1 MKSKSLFPTH
11 KPMFMLPLPQ
21 GPKHFY
27 KCLTVVVVIGLH
39 VFVVWMLSHL
49 IEPYTF
55 QATPKVDALK
65 VSFVSLAP
73 AKKPSHEKTESQP
86 EKSVTPQSTL
96 NSSVS
101 SVPEKSKNSPTN
113 VQTLNVQTL
122 ASKTASKEV
131 VQNNLNNKQQAQPK
145 TTLNN
150 LVSSQA
156 VQPTERRAAHND
168 KKLSSTDLE
177 KTQTEHLSQNTNS
190 ETKSGGVKT
199 PATQQEYSKAP
210 STQVEHDDVVQVSSV
225 DVLSFGGLDYD
236 DRELKQQNRLVE
248 LRIRINEKGQP
259 INIQL
264 RQSSGIQSLDERV
277 MQATRK
283 SRFKPHKINGRAVTI
298 VVDFPVQLKLN
309 RGR

>member
-1 MKSKSLFPTH
+1 M
-11 KPMFMLPLPQ
+11 
-21 GPKHFY
+21 
-27 KCLTVVVVIGLH
+27 
-39 VFVVWMLSHL
+39 
-49 IEPYTF
+49 
-55 QATPKVDALK
+55 
-65 VSFVSLAP
+65 
-73 AKKPSHEKTESQP
+73 
-86 EKSVTPQSTL
+86 
-96 NSSVS
+96 
-101 SVPEKSKNSPTN
+101 
-113 VQTLNVQTL
+113 
-122 ASKTASKEV
+122 
-131 VQNNLNNKQQAQPK
+131 QNNLNDKQQAQPK

-150 LVSSQA
+150 LASSQA
-156 VQPTERRAAHND
+156 AQPTERRATHND

-177 KTQTEHLSQNTNS
+177 QTQTEHLLSSNS

-199 PATQQEYSKAP
+199 PAMQQEYSKAP

-259 INIQL
+259 IDIQL
-264 RQSSGIQSLDERV
+264 RQSSGIASLDKRV

>member
-1 MKSKSLFPTH
+1 MKSKLLFPTH
-11 KPMFMLPLPQ
+11 KPMVMLPLPQ

-39 VFVVWMLSHL
+39 VFAVWMLSHL

-101 SVPEKSKNSPTN
+101 SVPEESKHSPT
-113 VQTLNVQTL
+113 NVQTL
-122 ASKTASKEV
+122 ASKTAFKEV
-131 VQNNLNNKQQAQPK
+131 VQNNLNDKQQAQPK

-150 LVSSQA
+150 SISL
-156 VQPTERRAAHND
+156 QPLQLTERRAVHTD

-177 KTQTEHLSQNTNS
+177 QTQTEHLPQNTNS

-199 PATQQEYSKAP
+199 PTTQQEYSKAP

-259 INIQL
+259 IDIQL

>member
-11 KPMFMLPLPQ
+11 KPMVMLPLPQ

-39 VFVVWMLSHL
+39 VFAVWMLSHL

-55 QATPKVDALK
+55 KATPKVAALK

-73 AKKPSHEKTESQP
+73 AKKPSAEKIESQP
-86 EKSVTPQSTL
+86 KKSVTPQSTL

-101 SVPEKSKNSPTN
+101 SVPEESKKSPTN
-113 VQTLNVQTL
+113 VQTLV
-122 ASKTASKEV
+122 SKAAPKEV
-131 VQNNLNNKQQAQPK
+131 VQNNLNDKQQVQPK
-145 TTLNN
+145 MTLNN
-150 LVSSQA
+150 LASSQA
-156 VQPTERRAAHND
+156 AQPTERRVAHND

-177 KTQTEHLSQNTNS
+177 QTQTEHLLQNTNS
-190 ETKSGGVKT
+190 ETKSGGIKT
-199 PATQQEYSKAP
+199 PAMQQEYSKAP

-248 LRIRINEKGQP
+248 LRIRINEKGQS
-259 INIQL
+259 IDIQL

>member
-11 KPMFMLPLPQ
+11 KPMVMLPLPQ

-55 QATPKVDALK
+55 NASPKVDALK

-73 AKKPSHEKTESQP
+73 AKKPSIEKIESQP
-86 EKSVTPQSTL
+86 KKSVTPKSTL

-101 SVPEKSKNSPTN
+101 SAPEESKNSPA
-113 VQTLNVQTL
+113 NVQTL

-131 VQNNLNNKQQAQPK
+131 VQNNLNDKQQAQPK

-150 LVSSQA
+150 STSLQP
-156 VQPTERRAAHND
+156 VQPTERRAVHTD
-168 KKLSSTDLE
+168 KQLSSTDSE
-177 KTQTEHLSQNTNS
+177 QTKSEHLLENTS
-190 ETKSGGVKT
+190 STTKSGGVKT

-248 LRIRINEKGQP
+248 LQIRINEKGQP
-259 INIQL
+259 IDIQL
-264 RQSSGIQSLDERV
+264 RQSSGIASLDERV

-309 RGR
+309 RDR

>member
-11 KPMFMLPLPQ
+11 KPMVMLPLPQ

-39 VFVVWMLSHL
+39 VFAVWMLSHL

-55 QATPKVDALK
+55 KATPKVDALK

-73 AKKPSHEKTESQP
+73 AKKPSAEKTESQP
-86 EKSVTPQSTL
+86 KKSVTPQSTL
-96 NSSVS
+96 SSSVS
-101 SVPEKSKNSPTN
+101 SVPEESKNSPTN
-113 VQTLNVQTL
+113 IQTL
-122 ASKTASKEV
+122 ASKTASKEI
-131 VQNNLNNKQQAQPK
+131 VQNNLNDKQQAQPK
-145 TTLNN
+145 MTLNN
-150 LVSSQA
+150 SASLQPL
-156 VQPTERRAAHND
+156 QPTERRAVHND
-168 KKLSSTDLE
+168 KKLSSTDLQQ
-177 KTQTEHLSQNTNS
+177 TQTEHLPQNINS

-210 STQVEHDDVVQVSSV
+210 STQVEHDDVVRVSSV

-259 INIQL
+259 IDIQL
-264 RQSSGIQSLDERV
+264 RQSSGVQSLDERV
-277 MQATRK
+277 MQAARK

>member
-11 KPMFMLPLPQ
+11 KPIVMLPLPQ

-55 QATPKVDALK
+55 QASPKVDALK

-73 AKKPSHEKTESQP
+73 AKKPSAEKTESQP
-86 EKSVTPQSTL
+86 KKSVTPQSTL
-96 NSSVS
+96 KSSIS
-101 SVPEKSKNSPTN
+101 LVPEESKNSPR
-113 VQTLNVQTL
+113 NVQTL
-122 ASKTASKEV
+122 ASKTATKEV
-131 VQNNLNNKQQAQPK
+131 VQNNLNDKQQVQSK

-150 LVSSQA
+150 STSLQPAQRTEMLV
-156 VQPTERRAAHND
+156 THTD
-168 KKLSSTDLE
+168 KKLSSTDFE
-177 KTQTEHLSQNTNS
+177 QTQTEQLTQNANS

-199 PATQQEYSKAP
+199 PAMQQEYSKAP

-259 INIQL
+259 IDIQL

>member
-11 KPMFMLPLPQ
+11 KPMVMLPLPQ

-55 QATPKVDALK
+55 KATPKVDALK

-73 AKKPSHEKTESQP
+73 AKKPSTEKTESQP
-86 EKSVTPQSTL
+86 KKSVTPQSTL
-96 NSSVS
+96 NSSIS
-101 SVPEKSKNSPTN
+101 SVPEESKKSPTN
-113 VQTLNVQTL
+113 VQTLV
-122 ASKTASKEV
+122 SKTAPKEV
-131 VQNNLNNKQQAQPK
+131 VQNNLNDKQQAQPK

-150 LVSSQA
+150 SASI
-156 VQPTERRAAHND
+156 QPLQHTERRAVHHD
-168 KKLSSTDLE
+168 KKRSSTDLE
-177 KTQTEHLSQNTNS
+177 QTQTEHLPQNTNS

-259 INIQL
+259 IDIQL
-264 RQSSGIQSLDERV
+264 RQSSGVQSLDERV
-277 MQATRK
+277 MQAARK

>member
-1 MKSKSLFPTH
+1 
-11 KPMFMLPLPQ
+11 MLPLPQ
-21 GPKHFY
+21 RPKHFY

-55 QATPKVDALK
+55 KATPKVDALK
-65 VSFVSLAP
+65 VSFVSLAS
-73 AKKPSHEKTESQP
+73 ANKPSTEKIESQP
-86 EKSVTPQSTL
+86 KNSVTPQSTL

-101 SVPEKSKNSPTN
+101 HAPDQPKNSLT
-113 VQTLNVQTL
+113 NVQTL

-131 VQNNLNNKQQAQPK
+131 VQNNLNDKQQAQPK

-150 LVSSQA
+150 LASSQT
-156 VQPTERRAAHND
+156 VQPTERGVAHID
-168 KKLSSTDLE
+168 KQLSSTDLE
-177 KTQTEHLSQNTNS
+177 QMQTEQLPQNTNS

-199 PATQQEYSKAP
+199 PAMQQEYSKAP

-264 RQSSGIQSLDERV
+264 RQSSGIQSLDERII
-277 MQATRK
+277 QAARK
-283 SRFKPHKINGRAVTI
+283 SRFKPQKINGRAVTI

>member
-1 MKSKSLFPTH
+1 M
-11 KPMFMLPLPQ
+11 
-21 GPKHFY
+21 
-27 KCLTVVVVIGLH
+27 
-39 VFVVWMLSHL
+39 
-49 IEPYTF
+49 
-55 QATPKVDALK
+55 
-65 VSFVSLAP
+65 
-73 AKKPSHEKTESQP
+73 
-86 EKSVTPQSTL
+86 
-96 NSSVS
+96 
-101 SVPEKSKNSPTN
+101 
-113 VQTLNVQTL
+113 
-122 ASKTASKEV
+122 
-131 VQNNLNNKQQAQPK
+131 QNNLNDKQQAQPK

-150 LVSSQA
+150 LASSQA
-156 VQPTERRAAHND
+156 TQPTERRVAHTD
-168 KKLSSTDLE
+168 KPLNSTDLE
-177 KTQTEHLSQNTNS
+177 QTQTEQLPQNTNS

-210 STQVEHDDVVQVSSV
+210 NTQVEHDDVVQVSSV

-277 MQATRK
+277 MQAARK

>member
-11 KPMFMLPLPQ
+11 KPMVMLPLPQ

-55 QATPKVDALK
+55 KATPKVDALK

-73 AKKPSHEKTESQP
+73 AKKPSAEKTESQP
-86 EKSVTPQSTL
+86 KNSVTPKSTL

-101 SVPEKSKNSPTN
+101 HAPDQPKNSLT
-113 VQTLNVQTL
+113 NVQTL
-122 ASKTASKEV
+122 ASKTASKQV
-131 VQNNLNNKQQAQPK
+131 VQNNLNDKQQAQPK
-145 TTLNN
+145 TSLNN
-150 LVSSQA
+150 LASSQA
-156 VQPTERRAAHND
+156 VQPTERRTVHTD
-168 KKLSSTDLE
+168 KQLGSTDIEQTKSEHLLENTSST
-177 KTQTEHLSQNTNS
+177 
-190 ETKSGGVKT
+190 TKSGGVKT
-199 PATQQEYSKAP
+199 SATQQEYSKAS
-210 STQVEHDDVVQVSSV
+210 STQVEHDDAVQMSSV

-259 INIQL
+259 IDIQL

-309 RGR
+309 RDR

>member
-1 MKSKSLFPTH
+1 MV
-11 KPMFMLPLPQ
+11 MLPLPQ
-21 GPKHFY
+21 GLKHFY

-55 QATPKVDALK
+55 KATPKVDALK
-65 VSFVSLAP
+65 VSFVSLAS
-73 AKKPSHEKTESQP
+73 AKKPSAENIESQP
-86 EKSVTPQSTL
+86 KKSVTPQSTL
-96 NSSVS
+96 SSSVS
-101 SVPEKSKNSPTN
+101 SVAEESKNSPT
-113 VQTLNVQTL
+113 NVQTL

-131 VQNNLNNKQQAQPK
+131 LQNNLNDKQQAQPK

-150 LVSSQA
+150 SASI
-156 VQPTERRAAHND
+156 QPLQHTERRAVHND

-177 KTQTEHLSQNTNS
+177 QTQTEHLPQNTNS

-199 PATQQEYSKAP
+199 PATQQEFSKAP

-259 INIQL
+259 IDIQL
-264 RQSSGIQSLDERV
+264 RQSSGVQSLDERV
-277 MQATRK
+277 MQAARK

-309 RGR
+309 RGC

>member
-1 MKSKSLFPTH
+1 MV
-11 KPMFMLPLPQ
+11 MLPLPQ

-27 KCLTVVVVIGLH
+27 KCLTVVVIIGLH

-55 QATPKVDALK
+55 QATPKVDVLK

-73 AKKPSHEKTESQP
+73 AKKPAVEKTESQP
-86 EKSVTPQSTL
+86 KNSVTPQSTL

-101 SVPEKSKNSPTN
+101 HAPDQPKNSLT
-113 VQTLNVQTL
+113 NVQTL
-122 ASKTASKEV
+122 ASKTASKEA
-131 VQNNLNNKQQAQPK
+131 VQNNLNDKQQVQSK

-150 LVSSQA
+150 STSL
-156 VQPTERRAAHND
+156 QPAQRTERLVTHTD

-177 KTQTEHLSQNTNS
+177 QTQTEQLPQNANS

-199 PATQQEYSKAP
+199 PAMQKEYSKAP

-259 INIQL
+259 IDIQL

-277 MQATRK
+277 IQAARK

>member
-11 KPMFMLPLPQ
+11 KTMVMLPLPQ

-55 QATPKVDALK
+55 KATPKVDALK

-73 AKKPSHEKTESQP
+73 AKKPSVEKTESQP
-86 EKSVTPQSTL
+86 KKSVTPQSTL

-101 SVPEKSKNSPTN
+101 SVPEESKNSPTN
-113 VQTLNVQTL
+113 VQTLV
-122 ASKTASKEV
+122 SKTAPKEV
-131 VQNNLNNKQQAQPK
+131 VQNNLNDKQQAQPK

-150 LVSSQA
+150 SASIQSA
-156 VQPTERRAAHND
+156 QPTERRAAHTD

-177 KTQTEHLSQNTNS
+177 QTQTEHLLQSSNS

-199 PATQQEYSKAP
+199 PTTQQEYSKAP

-248 LRIRINEKGQP
+248 VRIRINEKGQP
-259 INIQL
+259 IDIQL
-264 RQSSGIQSLDERV
+264 RQSSGIASLDERV
-277 MQATRK
+277 MQAVRK

>member
-1 MKSKSLFPTH
+1 
-11 KPMFMLPLPQ
+11 MLPLPQ

-27 KCLTVVVVIGLH
+27 KCLTVVVVIALH
-39 VFVVWMLSHL
+39 VFAVWMLSHL

-55 QATPKVDALK
+55 QASPKVNALK

-73 AKKPSHEKTESQP
+73 AKKPSAEKTESKP
-86 EKSVTPQSTL
+86 IEKSLAPKSTL

-113 VQTLNVQTL
+113 VQTL

-131 VQNNLNNKQQAQPK
+131 VQNNLNDKQQAPSK
-145 TTLNN
+145 MTLNN
-150 LVSSQA
+150 TTSL
-156 VQPTERRAAHND
+156 QPLQRTERRAIHND

-177 KTQTEHLSQNTNS
+177 QMQTEHLPQNTNS
-190 ETKSGGVKT
+190 ETNNGGVKT

-259 INIQL
+259 IDIQL

-309 RGR
+309 RAR

>member
-1 MKSKSLFPTH
+1 
-11 KPMFMLPLPQ
+11 MLPLPQ

-27 KCLTVVVVIGLH
+27 KCLTVVMVIGLH

-55 QATPKVDALK
+55 QASPKVDALK

-73 AKKPSHEKTESQP
+73 AKKLSAEKTESQP
-86 EKSVTPQSTL
+86 KKSVTPQSTL

-101 SVPEKSKNSPTN
+101 HAPDQLKNSLT
-113 VQTLNVQTL
+113 NVQTL

-131 VQNNLNNKQQAQPK
+131 VQNNLNDKQQAQSK

-150 LVSSQA
+150 STSLQSAQR
-156 VQPTERRAAHND
+156 TERLVTHTD
-168 KKLSSTDLE
+168 KKLSSTDFE
-177 KTQTEHLSQNTNS
+177 QTQTEQLTQNANS

-199 PATQQEYSKAP
+199 PAIQQEYSKAP

-277 MQATRK
+277 IQAVRK

-309 RGR
+309 RSR

>member
-1 MKSKSLFPTH
+1 MKSKLLFPTH
-11 KPMFMLPLPQ
+11 KPMVMLPLPQ

-73 AKKPSHEKTESQP
+73 AKKPSVEKIESQP
-86 EKSVTPQSTL
+86 KKSVTSQSTL

-101 SVPEKSKNSPTN
+101 SVPEESKNSPTN
-113 VQTLNVQTL
+113 VQTLV
-122 ASKTASKEV
+122 SKTASKEV
-131 VQNNLNNKQQAQPK
+131 VQNNLNDKQQAQPK

-150 LVSSQA
+150 LASSQA
-156 VQPTERRAAHND
+156 AQPTERRAAHNY

-177 KTQTEHLSQNTNS
+177 QTQTEHLPQNTNN

-199 PATQQEYSKAP
+199 PTTQQEYSKAP

-225 DVLSFGGLDYD
+225 DVLSFGRLDYD
-236 DRELKQQNRLVE
+236 DRELKQRNRLVE

-259 INIQL
+259 IDIQL

>member
-11 KPMFMLPLPQ
+11 KPMVMLPLPQ
-21 GPKHFY
+21 GPKYFY

-39 VFVVWMLSHL
+39 VFAVWMLSHL

-55 QATPKVDALK
+55 KATPKVDALK

-73 AKKPSHEKTESQP
+73 AKKPSAEKIESQP
-86 EKSVTPQSTL
+86 KKSVTPQSTL

-101 SVPEKSKNSPTN
+101 SVPEESKKSPTN
-113 VQTLNVQTL
+113 VQTLV
-122 ASKTASKEV
+122 SKAAPKEV
-131 VQNNLNNKQQAQPK
+131 VQNNLNDKQQVQPK
-145 TTLNN
+145 MSLNN
-150 LVSSQA
+150 LASSQA
-156 VQPTERRAAHND
+156 AQPTERRVAHND

-177 KTQTEHLSQNTNS
+177 QTQTEHLLQNTNS
-190 ETKSGGVKT
+190 ETKSAGIKT
-199 PATQQEYSKAP
+199 PAMQQEYSKAP

-248 LRIRINEKGQP
+248 LRIRINEKGQS
-259 INIQL
+259 IDIQL

>member
-1 MKSKSLFPTH
+1 MKSKLLFPTH
-11 KPMFMLPLPQ
+11 KPMVMLPLPQ

-27 KCLTVVVVIGLH
+27 KCLTVVAVIGLH

-55 QATPKVDALK
+55 QAVPKVDALK

-73 AKKPSHEKTESQP
+73 AKKPSHEKAESQP
-86 EKSVTPQSTL
+86 KKSVTPQSTL

-113 VQTLNVQTL
+113 VQTL
-122 ASKTASKEV
+122 ASKTASIEV

-177 KTQTEHLSQNTNS
+177 QTQTEHLPQNTNS

-259 INIQL
+259 SDIQL

-277 MQATRK
+277 MQAARK

>member
-1 MKSKSLFPTH
+1 MKSKSLLPIH
-11 KPMFMLPLPQ
+11 KPMVMLPLPQ

-55 QATPKVDALK
+55 KATPKVDALK

-73 AKKPSHEKTESQP
+73 AKKPSAKKIESQP
-86 EKSVTPQSTL
+86 KKSVTPQSTL

-101 SVPEKSKNSPTN
+101 SVPEESKNSPTN
-113 VQTLNVQTL
+113 VQTLV
-122 ASKTASKEV
+122 SKTASKEV
-131 VQNNLNNKQQAQPK
+131 VQNNLNDKQQAQPK

-150 LVSSQA
+150 LASSQA
-156 VQPTERRAAHND
+156 AQPTERRAAHND
-168 KKLSSTDLE
+168 KKLSSIDLE
-177 KTQTEHLSQNTNS
+177 QTQTEYLPQNTNN
-190 ETKSGGVKT
+190 ETKSGGIKT

-210 STQVEHDDVVQVSSV
+210 NTQVEHDDVVQVSSV

-277 MQATRK
+277 MQAARK

>member
-11 KPMFMLPLPQ
+11 DSIGQLPFTQ

-27 KCLTVVVVIGLH
+27 KCLTVAVVIGLH

-55 QATPKVDALK
+55 QASPKVDALK

-73 AKKPSHEKTESQP
+73 AKKPSAEKIESQP
-86 EKSVTPQSTL
+86 KKSVTLKSTL

-101 SVPEKSKNSPTN
+101 SAPEESKNSPTN
-113 VQTLNVQTL
+113 VQALV
-122 ASKTASKEV
+122 SKTASKEV
-131 VQNNLNNKQQAQPK
+131 VQNNLSDKQQVQSK

-150 LVSSQA
+150 STSL
-156 VQPTERRAAHND
+156 QPLQRTERRAVHTD
-168 KKLSSTDLE
+168 KQLSSTDSE
-177 KTQTEHLSQNTNS
+177 QTKSEHLLENTS
-190 ETKSGGVKT
+190 STTKSGGVKT

-259 INIQL
+259 IDIQL
-264 RQSSGIQSLDERV
+264 RQSSGIASLDERV

>member
-11 KPMFMLPLPQ
+11 KPMVMLPLPQ

-39 VFVVWMLSHL
+39 VFAVWMLGHL

-55 QATPKVDALK
+55 KATPKVDALK

-73 AKKPSHEKTESQP
+73 AKKPSAEKIESQP
-86 EKSVTPQSTL
+86 KKSVTPQSTL
-96 NSSVS
+96 SSSVS
-101 SVPEKSKNSPTN
+101 SVPEESKNSPTN
-113 VQTLNVQTL
+113 VQIL
-122 ASKTASKEV
+122 ASKTAPKEV
-131 VQNNLNNKQQAQPK
+131 VQNNLNDKQQAQPK

-150 LVSSQA
+150 SASIQSAQL
-156 VQPTERRAAHND
+156 TERRAVHND
-168 KKLSSTDLE
+168 KKQSSTDLE
-177 KTQTEHLSQNTNS
+177 QTQTEHLPQNTNS

-210 STQVEHDDVVQVSSV
+210 STQVEHDDVFQVSSV

-259 INIQL
+259 IDIQL
-264 RQSSGIQSLDERV
+264 RQSSGVQSLDERV
-277 MQATRK
+277 MQAARK

>member
-1 MKSKSLFPTH
+1 MV
-11 KPMFMLPLPQ
+11 MLPLPQ

-55 QATPKVDALK
+55 QASPKVDALK

-73 AKKPSHEKTESQP
+73 AKKPAAEKTESQP
-86 EKSVTPQSTL
+86 KKSVTPQSTL

-101 SVPEKSKNSPTN
+101 SVPEESKNSPT
-113 VQTLNVQTL
+113 NVQTL

-131 VQNNLNNKQQAQPK
+131 VQNNLNDKQQAPSK
-145 TTLNN
+145 TSLNN
-150 LVSSQA
+150 STSL
-156 VQPTERRAAHND
+156 QPLQRTERLAVHND
-168 KKLSSTDLE
+168 KKLSSTDFE
-177 KTQTEHLSQNTNS
+177 QTQTEHLPQNTNT

-199 PATQQEYSKAP
+199 PAMQQEYSKAP

-259 INIQL
+259 IDIQL

>member
-1 MKSKSLFPTH
+1 MKSKLLFPTH
-11 KPMFMLPLPQ
+11 KPMVMLPLPQ

-55 QATPKVDALK
+55 QASPKVDALK
-65 VSFVSLAP
+65 VSFVSLTP
-73 AKKPSHEKTESQP
+73 AKKPSTEKTESQP

-113 VQTLNVQTL
+113 VQTL
-122 ASKTASKEV
+122 ASKTAFKEV
-131 VQNNLNNKQQAQPK
+131 VQNNLNDKQQALSK

-150 LVSSQA
+150 LASIQSA
-156 VQPTERRAAHND
+156 QPTERRAAHND

-177 KTQTEHLSQNTNS
+177 QTQTEHLPQNTNS

-210 STQVEHDDVVQVSSV
+210 NTQVEHDDVVQVSSV

-259 INIQL
+259 IDIQL

>member
-11 KPMFMLPLPQ
+11 KSMVMLPLPQ

-55 QATPKVDALK
+55 QASPKVDALK

-73 AKKPSHEKTESQP
+73 AKKRSAEKIESKP
-86 EKSVTPQSTL
+86 KKSVTPQSTL
-96 NSSVS
+96 SSSVS
-101 SVPEKSKNSPTN
+101 SVPEESKNSPTN
-113 VQTLNVQTL
+113 VQTL
-122 ASKTASKEV
+122 ASKTATKEV
-131 VQNNLNNKQQAQPK
+131 VQNNLNDKQQAQPK

-150 LVSSQA
+150 LASSQA
-156 VQPTERRAAHND
+156 TQPTERRVAHTD
-168 KKLSSTDLE
+168 KPLNSTDLE
-177 KTQTEHLSQNTNS
+177 QTQTEQLPQNTNS

-199 PATQQEYSKAP
+199 PAMQQEYSKAP

-277 MQATRK
+277 IQAARK

>member
-11 KPMFMLPLPQ
+11 KPMVMLPLPQ
-21 GPKHFY
+21 VSKHSF
-27 KCLTVVVVIGLH
+27 KCLTVVMVIGLH

-55 QATPKVDALK
+55 KATPKVDALK

-73 AKKPSHEKTESQP
+73 AKKPSAEKTESQP
-86 EKSVTPQSTL
+86 KKSITPQSTL
-96 NSSVS
+96 KSSIS
-101 SVPEKSKNSPTN
+101 LVPEESKNSPTN
-113 VQTLNVQTL
+113 VQTL
-122 ASKTASKEV
+122 ASKTTSKEV
-131 VQNNLNNKQQAQPK
+131 VQNNLNDKQQAQPK
-145 TTLNN
+145 TN
-150 LVSSQA
+150 LDNLALSQA
-156 VQPTERRAAHND
+156 IQPTERRVAHTD
-168 KKLSSTDLE
+168 KPLNSTALE
-177 KTQTEHLSQNTNS
+177 QTQTEQLSQNTNS

-199 PATQQEYSKAP
+199 PAMQQEYSKAP

-236 DRELKQQNRLVE
+236 DRELKQQNRLIE

-259 INIQL
+259 IDTQL

-277 MQATRK
+277 MQAARK

>member
-1 MKSKSLFPTH
+1 MKSKLLFPTH
-11 KPMFMLPLPQ
+11 KPMVMLPLPQ

-73 AKKPSHEKTESQP
+73 AKKPSVEKIESQP
-86 EKSVTPQSTL
+86 KKSVTPQSTL

-101 SVPEKSKNSPTN
+101 SVPEESKNSPTN
-113 VQTLNVQTL
+113 VQRL
-122 ASKTASKEV
+122 ASKTASKEIL
-131 VQNNLNNKQQAQPK
+131 QNNLNDKQQAQPK

-150 LVSSQA
+150 STSIQSA
-156 VQPTERRAAHND
+156 QPTERRAAHNY

-177 KTQTEHLSQNTNS
+177 QTQTDHLPQNTNN

-259 INIQL
+259 IDIQL

-277 MQATRK
+277 MQAARK
-283 SRFKPHKINGRAVTI
+283 SKFKPHKINGRAVTI

>member
-1 MKSKSLFPTH
+1 MKSKSLLPTH
-11 KPMFMLPLPQ
+11 KPMVMLPLPQ

-55 QATPKVDALK
+55 QASPKVDALK

-73 AKKPSHEKTESQP
+73 AKKPSAEKTESQP
-86 EKSVTPQSTL
+86 KNSITPQSTL

-101 SVPEKSKNSPTN
+101 HAPDQPKNSPT
-113 VQTLNVQTL
+113 NVQTL

-131 VQNNLNNKQQAQPK
+131 VQNNLNDKQQAQPK

-150 LVSSQA
+150 LASSQA
-156 VQPTERRAAHND
+156 AQPTERRAAHNY
-168 KKLSSTDLE
+168 KKLSSTGLE
-177 KTQTEHLSQNTNS
+177 QTQTEHLPQNTNS

-199 PATQQEYSKAP
+199 PAMQQEYSKAP
-210 STQVEHDDVVQVSSV
+210 STQVEHDDIVQVSSV

-248 LRIRINEKGQP
+248 LRIHINEKGQP
-259 INIQL
+259 IDIQL

>member
-11 KPMFMLPLPQ
+11 KPMVMLPLPQ

-55 QATPKVDALK
+55 QASPKVDALK

-73 AKKPSHEKTESQP
+73 AKKPSAEKTESQP
-86 EKSVTPQSTL
+86 KKSVTPKSTL

-101 SVPEKSKNSPTN
+101 SVPEESKNSPTN
-113 VQTLNVQTL
+113 VQTL
-122 ASKTASKEV
+122 ASKTAAKEV
-131 VQNNLNNKQQAQPK
+131 VQNNLNDKQQAPSK
-145 TTLNN
+145 TSLNN
-150 LVSSQA
+150 STSL
-156 VQPTERRAAHND
+156 QPLQRTERLAVHND

-177 KTQTEHLSQNTNS
+177 QTQTEHLPQNTNS

-199 PATQQEYSKAP
+199 PAMQQEYSKAP

-259 INIQL
+259 IDIQL

>member
-11 KPMFMLPLPQ
+11 KPMVMLPLLQ

-55 QATPKVDALK
+55 ATSPKVDALK

-73 AKKPSHEKTESQP
+73 AKKPSAEKFESQP
-86 EKSVTPQSTL
+86 KKSVTLKSTL

-101 SVPEKSKNSPTN
+101 SAPEESKNSPTN
-113 VQTLNVQTL
+113 VQALV
-122 ASKTASKEV
+122 SKTASKEV
-131 VQNNLNNKQQAQPK
+131 VQNNLSDKQQVQSK

-150 LVSSQA
+150 STSL
-156 VQPTERRAAHND
+156 QPLQRTERRAAHTD
-168 KKLSSTDLE
+168 KKLSSTALE
-177 KTQTEHLSQNTNS
+177 QTQTEHLLQSSNS

-199 PATQQEYSKAP
+199 PAMQQEYSKAP

-248 LRIRINEKGQP
+248 LRIRINEKGQT
-259 INIQL
+259 IDIQL
-264 RQSSGIQSLDERV
+264 RQSSGIASLDERV

>member
-11 KPMFMLPLPQ
+11 KPIVMLPLPQ

-55 QATPKVDALK
+55 KATPKVDALK

-73 AKKPSHEKTESQP
+73 AKKRSAEKIESKP
-86 EKSVTPQSTL
+86 KKSVTPQSTL
-96 NSSVS
+96 SSSVS
-101 SVPEKSKNSPTN
+101 SVPEESKNSPTN
-113 VQTLNVQTL
+113 IQTL
-122 ASKTASKEV
+122 ASKTASKEA
-131 VQNNLNNKQQAQPK
+131 VQNNLNDKQQVQSK

-150 LVSSQA
+150 STSL
-156 VQPTERRAAHND
+156 QPAQRTERRVAHID
-168 KKLSSTDLE
+168 KQLGSTDLE
-177 KTQTEHLSQNTNS
+177 QTQTEHLPQNTNS

-199 PATQQEYSKAP
+199 PTTQQEYSKAP

-259 INIQL
+259 IDIQL

-277 MQATRK
+277 IQAARK

>member
-1 MKSKSLFPTH
+1 MV
-11 KPMFMLPLPQ
+11 MLPLPQ

-55 QATPKVDALK
+55 ATSPKVDALK

-73 AKKPSHEKTESQP
+73 AKKPSAEKIESQP
-86 EKSVTPQSTL
+86 KKSVTLKSTL

-101 SVPEKSKNSPTN
+101 SAPEESKNSPTN
-113 VQTLNVQTL
+113 VQALV
-122 ASKTASKEV
+122 SKTASKEV
-131 VQNNLNNKQQAQPK
+131 VQNNLNDKQQAPSK

-150 LVSSQA
+150 STSLQPLQRAERLA
-156 VQPTERRAAHND
+156 VHND

-177 KTQTEHLSQNTNS
+177 QPQTEHLPQNTNS

-199 PATQQEYSKAP
+199 PTMQQEYSKAP

-259 INIQL
+259 IDIQL

-309 RGR
+309 RGH

>member
-1 MKSKSLFPTH
+1 MKSKLLFPTH
-11 KPMFMLPLPQ
+11 KPMVMLPLPQ

-27 KCLTVVVVIGLH
+27 KCLTVMVVIGLH

-73 AKKPSHEKTESQP
+73 AKKPSVEKTESQP
-86 EKSVTPQSTL
+86 KNSVTPQSTL

-101 SVPEKSKNSPTN
+101 SVPEESKNSLT
-113 VQTLNVQTL
+113 NVQTL
-122 ASKTASKEV
+122 ASKTAFKEV
-131 VQNNLNNKQQAQPK
+131 VQNNLNDKQQAQPK

-156 VQPTERRAAHND
+156 VQPTERRAVHND

-177 KTQTEHLSQNTNS
+177 QTQTEHLPQNTNS

-199 PATQQEYSKAP
+199 PAMQQEYSKAP

-259 INIQL
+259 IDIQL

-277 MQATRK
+277 IQATRK
-283 SRFKPHKINGRAVTI
+283 SRFKPHKINGRAVNI

>member
-11 KPMFMLPLPQ
+11 KPMVMLPLPQ

-55 QATPKVDALK
+55 QASPKVDALK

-73 AKKPSHEKTESQP
+73 AKKPSAEKIESQP
-86 EKSVTPQSTL
+86 KKSVTLKSTL

-101 SVPEKSKNSPTN
+101 SAPEESKNSPTN
-113 VQTLNVQTL
+113 VQALV
-122 ASKTASKEV
+122 SKTASKEV
-131 VQNNLNNKQQAQPK
+131 VQNNLSDKQQVQPK

-150 LVSSQA
+150 STSLQP
-156 VQPTERRAAHND
+156 VQPTERRAAHTD
-168 KKLSSTDLE
+168 KKLSSTALE
-177 KTQTEHLSQNTNS
+177 QTQTEHLLQSSNS
-190 ETKSGGVKT
+190 ETQSGGIKT
-199 PATQQEYSKAP
+199 PAMQQEYSKAP

-259 INIQL
+259 IDIQL
-264 RQSSGIQSLDERV
+264 RQSSGIASLDKRV
-277 MQATRK
+277 MQAARK

>member
-11 KPMFMLPLPQ
+11 KPMVMLPLPQ

-39 VFVVWMLSHL
+39 VFAVWMLSHL

-55 QATPKVDALK
+55 KATPKVDALK

-73 AKKPSHEKTESQP
+73 AKKPSAEKIESQP
-86 EKSVTPQSTL
+86 KKSVTPQSTL

-101 SVPEKSKNSPTN
+101 SVPEESKKSPTN
-113 VQTLNVQTL
+113 VQTLV
-122 ASKTASKEV
+122 SKAAPKEV
-131 VQNNLNNKQQAQPK
+131 VQNNLNDKQQVQPK
-145 TTLNN
+145 MTLNN
-150 LVSSQA
+150 LASSQA
-156 VQPTERRAAHND
+156 AQPTERRVAHND

-177 KTQTEHLSQNTNS
+177 QTQTEHLLQNTNS
-190 ETKSGGVKT
+190 ETKSGGIKT
-199 PATQQEYSKAP
+199 PAMQQEYSKAP

-248 LRIRINEKGQP
+248 LRIRINEKGQS
-259 INIQL
+259 IDIQL

-277 MQATRK
+277 MHATRK

>member
-1 MKSKSLFPTH
+1 
-11 KPMFMLPLPQ
+11 
-21 GPKHFY
+21 
-27 KCLTVVVVIGLH
+27 
-39 VFVVWMLSHL
+39 
-49 IEPYTF
+49 
-55 QATPKVDALK
+55 
-65 VSFVSLAP
+65 
-73 AKKPSHEKTESQP
+73 
-86 EKSVTPQSTL
+86 VTPQSTL

-101 SVPEKSKNSPTN
+101 SVPEESKKSPTN
-113 VQTLNVQTL
+113 VQTLV
-122 ASKTASKEV
+122 SKAAPKEV
-131 VQNNLNNKQQAQPK
+131 VQNNLNDKQQVQPK
-145 TTLNN
+145 MTLNN
-150 LVSSQA
+150 LASSQA
-156 VQPTERRAAHND
+156 AQPTERRVAHND

-177 KTQTEHLSQNTNS
+177 QTQTEHLLQNTNS
-190 ETKSGGVKT
+190 ETKSGGIKT
-199 PATQQEYSKAP
+199 PAMQQEYSKAP

-277 MQATRK
+277 IQAARK

>member
-1 MKSKSLFPTH
+1 MV
-11 KPMFMLPLPQ
+11 MLPLPQ

-39 VFVVWMLSHL
+39 VFAVWMLGHL

-55 QATPKVDALK
+55 KATPKVDALK

-73 AKKPSHEKTESQP
+73 AKKPSAEKIESQP
-86 EKSVTPQSTL
+86 KKSVTPQSTL
-96 NSSVS
+96 SSSVS
-101 SVPEKSKNSPTN
+101 SVPEESKNSPTN
-113 VQTLNVQTL
+113 VQIL
-122 ASKTASKEV
+122 ASKTAPKEV
-131 VQNNLNNKQQAQPK
+131 VQNNLNDKQQAQPK

-150 LVSSQA
+150 SASIQSAQL
-156 VQPTERRAAHND
+156 TERRAVHND
-168 KKLSSTDLE
+168 KKQSSTDLE
-177 KTQTEHLSQNTNS
+177 QTQTEHLPQNTNS

-210 STQVEHDDVVQVSSV
+210 STQVEHDDVFQVSSV

-259 INIQL
+259 IDIQL
-264 RQSSGIQSLDERV
+264 RQSSGVQSLDERV
-277 MQATRK
+277 MQAARK